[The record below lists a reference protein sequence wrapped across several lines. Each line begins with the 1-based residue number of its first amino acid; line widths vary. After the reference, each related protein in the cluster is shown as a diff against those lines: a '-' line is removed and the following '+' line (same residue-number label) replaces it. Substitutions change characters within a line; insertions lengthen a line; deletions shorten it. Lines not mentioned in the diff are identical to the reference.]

1 MLSYLL
7 ATVTFAGIY
16 AMLALGLNVIWGMTG
31 MINLGLA
38 GFFAVGA
45 YVSALLTIAGLPIL
59 VGAAVAMA
67 ATALVGALLSRLTL
81 KLRGDYLA
89 IVTLGF
95 GEFVRLIA
103 ANEIWLTN
111 GSDGISGIPGPFRG
125 SLTPFQFNALFAAIT
140 VVAVAV
146 AWFLSNRLRIS
157 PYGRA
162 LRALRED
169 ETAAAVAGKPVRR
182 MKVEAFALG
191 AALLGLGGVL
201 YAHFTSYIAPDI
213 FRPLLT
219 IYIFLSLTAGGTG
232 NATGAVVGAVI
243 VMFILEG
250 SRFMEGVVP
259 GLGGAQ
265 GAALREMV
273 IGALLILI
281 MRLKPSGLIAERP
294 PKPPVA
300 LAADAAPRG
309 QGGR

>member
-7 ATVTFAGIY
+7 ATLTFAGIY

-45 YVSALLTIAGLPIL
+45 YVSALLSILGLPIPL
-59 VGAAVAMA
+59 AAIAAMA
-67 ATALVGALLSRLTL
+67 AAALVGGLLSRLTL

-111 GSDGISGIPGPFRG
+111 GSDGISGIPGPFRAE
-125 SLTPFQFNALFAAIT
+125 LTPFEFNALFAAIT
-140 VVAVAV
+140 VVCVAV
-146 AWFLSNRLRIS
+146 AWFLSRRLRIS

-243 VMFILEG
+243 VMGILEG
-250 SRFMEGVVP
+250 SRFLEGVIP
-259 GLGGAQ
+259 GLSGAQ

-273 IGALLILI
+273 IGSLLIVI
-281 MRLKPSGLIAERP
+281 MRLKPSGLLAERP
-294 PKPPVA
+294 PRMPVQPGTTGSA
-300 LAADAAPRG
+300 R
-309 QGGR
+309 RRT

>member
-1 MLSYLL
+1 MTSYLL
-7 ATVTFAGIY
+7 ASLTFAGIY
-16 AMLALGLNVIWGMTG
+16 AMLALGLNVMWGMAG

-45 YVSALLTIAGLPIL
+45 YVSALLTAVLGLPIL
-59 VGAAVAMA
+59 VGAVAGMAVAA
-67 ATALVGALLSRLTL
+67 AAGAAMSRLTL
-81 KLRGDYLA
+81 RLRGDYLA

-95 GEFVRLIA
+95 GELVRLVA

-111 GSDGISGIPGPFRG
+111 GSDGISGIPGPMRG
-125 SLTPFQFNALFAAIT
+125 ELTPFEFNALFAAIT
-140 VVAVAV
+140 VVLVGL
-146 AWFLSNRLRIS
+146 AWFFTHRLRVS

-182 MKVEAFALG
+182 LKVEAFAFG
-191 AALLGLGGVL
+191 AMLLGLAGVL

-232 NATGAVVGAVI
+232 NTAGAVLGAVL
-243 VMFILEG
+243 VVTVLEG
-250 SRFMEGVVP
+250 SRFLEGMIP
-259 GLGGAQ
+259 GLHGAQ

-273 IGALLILI
+273 IGSALILI
-281 MRLKPSGLIAERP
+281 MRLRPEGLLAERP
-294 PKPPVA
+294 PRPMA
-300 LAADAAPRG
+300 LPASLKVNT
-309 QGGR
+309 